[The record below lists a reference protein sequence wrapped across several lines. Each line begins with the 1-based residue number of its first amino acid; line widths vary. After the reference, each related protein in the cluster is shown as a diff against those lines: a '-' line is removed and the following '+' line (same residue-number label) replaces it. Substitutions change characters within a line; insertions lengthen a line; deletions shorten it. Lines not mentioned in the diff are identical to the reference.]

1 VSRKLL
7 LPVFWLTWLWN
18 FSYRMMFTAIMPALQ
33 SSMQVSNEAVGLI
46 VGSLS
51 FGYGALSYPFSL
63 LSGKLGERC
72 VICGGVA
79 LTTVSLLGF
88 SVSRSF
94 ANLLILS
101 FVAGAGLS
109 AYLPQGLSLLS
120 REYSQHHVG
129 SVMGIHETA
138 APVGQTLG
146 PLFVWSAIAT
156 LGWSGCLQ
164 AWSLYSLAI
173 FIMVLFLVPG
183 GKRIVKQSSRSAEE
197 LHTPNSL
204 FFSMIAVQAAV
215 WTCNLGLLSMV
226 PVYLTQ
232 TFLLDVSYVA
242 FIIGVSRIAGA
253 VGQLSGGYLS
263 DRLGRA
269 RILLLSTVMV
279 FIATVWITSVPFS
292 DFYMI
297 GLFFQGIVSSAFF
310 PVFFAMISDIT
321 DPSNR
326 AKMMGLTNSIAGFI
340 GGTVSP
346 AVIGFLSDRFMFRV
360 AFLYPIA
367 IGVVGCVAALY
378 VWKTASAHR

>member
-1 VSRKLL
+1 VL
-7 LPVFWLTWLWN
+7 WLTWLWN
-18 FSYRMMFTAIMPALQ
+18 FSYRMLFTAIMPALQ
-33 SSMQVSNEAVGLI
+33 SSMELSNEAVGLV

-51 FGYGALSYPFSL
+51 FGYGTLSYPFSL
-63 LSGKLGERC
+63 LSSKLGERN
-72 VICGGVA
+72 VICGGIA

-88 SVSRSF
+88 SVSRSL
-94 ANLLILS
+94 ASLLILS

-120 REYSQHHVG
+120 REYPQYQVG

-138 APVGQTLG
+138 APIGQTLG
-146 PLFVWSAIAT
+146 PIFVWSAIAT

-173 FIMVLFLVPG
+173 FFMVLFLVPSG
-183 GKRIVKQSSRSAEE
+183 NHVVMHSSRHARKV
-197 LHTPNSL
+197 HTSNSL
-204 FFSMIAVQAAV
+204 FLSMVGVQAAV

-242 FIIGVSRIAGA
+242 FIIGVSRITGA
-253 VGQLSGGYLS
+253 AGQLSGGYLS

-269 RILLLSTVMV
+269 RVLQLLTVMV
-279 FIATVWITSVPFS
+279 LIATVWITLVPFS
-292 DFYMI
+292 DFYVT

-310 PVFFAMISDIT
+310 PVFFAMISDVT

-346 AVIGFLSDRFMFRV
+346 AVIGFLSDRFTFQI
-360 AFLYPIA
+360 AFLYPIG
-367 IGVVGCVAALY
+367 IGVVGCVGTLY
-378 VWKTASAHR
+378 VWKTASAHSESNGIP